1 MNFIAYKQPSVFLST
16 KHFES
21 VTPEIAAASGSFL
34 KAKM

>member
-1 MNFIAYKQPSVFLST
+1 MIYIAYKQAVFLYT

-21 VTPEIAAASGSFL
+21 VTSEIAAASGLFL